1 MGKGGKK
8 VENGSEQTSVK
19 SFTWE
24 EIKTHNKRT
33 DSWIVLDGKVYNVTN
48 FMKKHPGG
56 ARVLSSYGGQDATD
70 VWTAMHND
78 KDFVGKYLKPLYIGE
93 VQDYNATELQKDFR
107 ELQKHVEDTGL
118 LKVKP
123 MFYVAHLVSILA
135 LEVVGYLILSR
146 LGTSWMPYLAALM
159 CFVTSQAQAGWLQ
172 HDFGHLSVFNSRKM
186 NHIAHHLIIG
196 HLKGASSHWW
206 NFRHFLHHAKP
217 NIIKVDP
224 DVEVANLFL
233 LGETLPKLFGQKKRG
248 FMPYNFQHIY
258 FFLLTPLLLPTYF
271 VYENLYFVVKRRDY
285 WDLFFTLTFFYRLFA
300 TLGPILG
307 VWGVIALFLVE
318 RCIESHWF
326 VWCTQMSHIPNEV
339 DFDGSKD
346 WFRLQLDSTCNV
358 APSFFNDWFSGHLNY
373 QIEHHL
379 WPMMPRH
386 NFSKIAPLVKS
397 LCKKH
402 NVEYRCKPSLK
413 NAFGDVVRSLDH
425 SGEIWYNAYYEG
437 LH

>member
-93 VQDYNATELQKDFR
+93 VQDYNAYDYYN
-107 ELQKHVEDTGL
+107 HVL
-118 LKVKP
+118 CVR
-123 MFYVAHLVSILA
+123 I
-135 LEVVGYLILSR
+135 
-146 LGTSWMPYLAALM
+146 LGT
-159 CFVTSQAQAGWLQ
+159 GWLVTN
-172 HDFGHLSVFNSRKM
+172 DFGHLSVFKPVEKK

-307 VWGVIALFLVE
+307 VWGCIALFLVE

-339 DFDGSKD
+339 EFDGSKD

-358 APSFFNDWFSGHLNY
+358 ASSFFNDWFSGHLNY